1 MFTTRSSSRLAAAA
15 ITAAA
20 AFASAA
26 GTASAAETA
35 VAETTSRPDSR
46 IVNGYTP
53 HPSQWP
59 WMAAVGYSKAA
70 NPSMSGYQRQYCGGA
85 LIAPRVVLTAA
96 HCVVNKEGRT
106 PASAIGVALGRRDLN
121 DSAGE
126 DHEVVDVQVHPSY
139 DTATFKHDVA
149 LLRLASNSAYTPA
162 ALDPGFQLAEG
173 MKPSVMGWGHEY
185 SGGEGTQDLR
195 AVDVPL
201 QSSTQCVAAYADFN
215 WKHDPSTMLCAGW
228 AQDGYSTCQGDSGGP
243 LMLPD
248 SQGTWRLIGTVSWAD
263 RCAIE
268 GRPTNYAWIGS
279 PAIKPWIESTTARLN
294 EPDPAPV
301 AQPAAAPQQPVSAP
315 SSAAPSVRRV
325 RISGLRARGRSLRFS
340 LSQSGTVTIKVVSR
354 SGRVLRVIRRSGRSG
369 RNTVR
374 LPRLRGARKVSVTV
388 RGANGTSASSA
399 AKIRR

>member
-1 MFTTRSSSRLAAAA
+1 MFTTRPASRLAAAA
-15 ITAAA
+15 IAAA
-20 AFASAA
+20 ATVALSSA
-26 GTASAAETA
+26 TASAADVA
-35 VAETTSRPDSR
+35 VSDAPDRATSSER

-53 HPSQWP
+53 DPSQWP

-70 NPSMSGYQRQYCGGA
+70 NPEMTGYQRQYCGGA

-96 HCVVNKEGRT
+96 HCVVDKDGRT
-106 PASAIGVALGRRDLN
+106 PASAMGVALGRRDLN

-126 DHEVVDVQVHPSY
+126 DHQVVDIQIHPSY
-139 DTATFKHDVA
+139 DTDTFRHDVA

-173 MKPSVMGWGHEY
+173 MKPTVMGWGHEY

-215 WKHDPSTMLCAGW
+215 WQHDPSTMLCAGW

-248 SQGTWRLIGTVSWAD
+248 SEGTWRLIGTVSWAD

-268 GRPTNYAWIGS
+268 GRPTNYAWVGS
-279 PAIKPWIESTTARLN
+279 PAIKPWIESTTARLSQ
-294 EPDPAPV
+294 PDPAPV
-301 AQPAAAPQQPVSAP
+301 AQPAAQPAPV
-315 SSAAPSVRRV
+315 AAPAAPTARSASVLRLSALSARRRTV
-325 RISGLRARGRSLRFS
+325 RFTLSRSA
-340 LSQSGTVTIKVVSR
+340 TVTIKVLSR
-354 SGRVLRVIRRSGRSG
+354 RGRTLRTIRRSGRPG

-374 LPRLRGARKVSVTV
+374 LPRLRGARKVQVTV
-388 RGANGTSASSA
+388 RGAGMTLTRSA
-399 AKIRR
+399 KLR